1 MLACQPMTATL
12 LLVDAYA
19 MIYRTFY
26 AIRNLTG
33 PAGEPVNAIY
43 GCTKMLRKYLATH
56 RPTHCAVVFDLGAPH
71 ERLAILPSYK
81 AQRPPTPPDL
91 VAQLPA
97 IRNVLQAL
105 GLPVVEHAGEE
116 ADDIIATLAHRA
128 AAADQSV
135 LIASNDKDFAQLVT
149 DRVRLLRT
157 GDKADQIYDSAAVQI
172 KYGVS
177 PSQIVDLFSL
187 VGDSVDNIPGVPGVG
202 EKTAVALLRQF
213 HDLDQLL
220 IRVAEVD
227 RPKLRASLVEHT
239 DRIRLNQ
246 RLIRLHQNVAVQS
259 TWESLEVPS
268 PDYPALLTAMKR
280 HGFQSLVTEIQ
291 LEAQQGGDL
300 FAHF

>member
-1 MLACQPMTATL
+1 M
-12 LLVDAYA
+12 
-19 MIYRTFY
+19 
-26 AIRNLTG
+26 
-33 PAGEPVNAIY
+33 
-43 GCTKMLRKYLATH
+43 
-56 RPTHCAVVFDLGAPH
+56 
-71 ERLAILPSYK
+71 
-81 AQRPPTPPDL
+81 
-91 VAQLPA
+91 
-97 IRNVLQAL
+97 
-105 GLPVVEHAGEE
+105 
-116 ADDIIATLAHRA
+116 
-128 AAADQSV
+128 
-135 LIASNDKDFAQLVT
+135 
-149 DRVRLLRT
+149 
-157 GDKADQIYDSAAVQI
+157 
-172 KYGVS
+172 
-177 PSQIVDLFSL
+177 
-187 VGDSVDNIPGVPGVG
+187 DNIPGVPGVG

>member
-1 MLACQPMTATL
+1 MTATL

-43 GCTKMLRKYLATH
+43 GCTKMLRKYLAAH

-91 VAQLPA
+91 AAQLPA
-97 IRNVLQAL
+97 IRDVLHAL
-105 GLPVVEHAGEE
+105 RLPVVEHAGEE

-149 DRVRLLRT
+149 DRIRLLRT
-157 GDKADQIYDSAAVQI
+157 GDTADQIFDPAAVQA
-172 KYGVS
+172 KYGVL

-187 VGDSVDNIPGVPGVG
+187 VGDSVDNIPGVPGIG

-220 IRVAEVD
+220 MRAAEID
-227 RPKLRASLVEHT
+227 RPKLRTALLEHA

-246 RLIRLHQNVAVQS
+246 RLIRLHPNVAVQS
-259 TWESLEVPS
+259 TWESLQVPS
-268 PDYPALLTAMKR
+268 PDYPALLTTMRR

-291 LEAQQGGDL
+291 HEANQGVDL